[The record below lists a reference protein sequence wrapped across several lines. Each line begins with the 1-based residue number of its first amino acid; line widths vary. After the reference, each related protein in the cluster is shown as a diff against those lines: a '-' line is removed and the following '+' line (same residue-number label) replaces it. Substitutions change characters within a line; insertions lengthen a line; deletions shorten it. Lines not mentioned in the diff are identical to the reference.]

1 MKPYL
6 YIYAYMYWCL
16 YLYLHN
22 FVLRAILGRK
32 AEYTEVFFGAAQIQ
46 LVQFFPVLCL
56 SAFSVHFYIDEC
68 SFNS

>member
-1 MKPYL
+1 
-6 YIYAYMYWCL
+6 MYWCL
-16 YLYLHN
+16 YLDLHN
-22 FVLRAILGRK
+22 FVLRAILRRK

-56 SAFSVHFYIDEC
+56 SAFSVHFYVDEC